1 MNPVRLEIFLEDGL
15 SPGLE
20 RAGRAVR
27 GLSSDTGNMVRD
39 LRGKITEARGN
50 IRQMESDIRSL
61 SAAFESATP
70 GAARTAAGAELEA
83 ARQALKEERD
93 ILRGLEG
100 DLARANEAQRAN
112 SRSLRQQLREVREEI
127 ATLLLAYRS
136 LTDSEKQ
143 TAQGQELARYI
154 DELTEKA
161 GELNDTIA
169 DTSQAVANAA
179 SDTRGLDQMAGG
191 LQLVT
196 DSFGLATAAAQAL
209 GLSEEDLI
217 EVQANLQAAL
227 VASNALTSIQA
238 NLQHQSALMQGVA
251 VIQAR
256 AAALA
261 EDARTWA
268 VGRGT
273 VATYAATAAQAVFNA
288 VARANP
294 YVVLAAALV
303 TVVGALYAFS
313 KGNQEAAEAEEHA
326 ILAFTTVIASFK
338 SSGE

>member
-1 MNPVRLEIFLEDGL
+1 MEDGL

-227 VASNALTSIQA
+227 VASNALTVC
-238 NLQHQSALMQGVA
+238 N
-251 VIQAR
+251 
-256 AAALA
+256 
-261 EDARTWA
+261 
-268 VGRGT
+268 
-273 VATYAATAAQAVFNA
+273 
-288 VARANP
+288 
-294 YVVLAAALV
+294 
-303 TVVGALYAFS
+303 
-313 KGNQEAAEAEEHA
+313 
-326 ILAFTTVIASFK
+326 
-338 SSGE
+338 

>member
-209 GLSEEDLI
+209 GLSE
-217 EVQANLQAAL
+217 
-227 VASNALTSIQA
+227 
-238 NLQHQSALMQGVA
+238 
-251 VIQAR
+251 
-256 AAALA
+256 
-261 EDARTWA
+261 
-268 VGRGT
+268 
-273 VATYAATAAQAVFNA
+273 
-288 VARANP
+288 
-294 YVVLAAALV
+294 
-303 TVVGALYAFS
+303 
-313 KGNQEAAEAEEHA
+313 
-326 ILAFTTVIASFK
+326 
-338 SSGE
+338 